1 MNIRGFWGS
10 WGERERIPKR
20 LPHRGRLRSK
30 FKVNIWPKPAGM
42 LKGYFLTQRRLAA
55 FCSNSSYF
63 IHAASSIFLVL
74 SSFLLFFILILSFE
88 NQREVSVRF
97 WLDKCSYICGQLY
110 VYGIDELNKRRRERG
125 IERTKNNM
133 KTVRIQCMYMCQNVI
148 SM

>member
-1 MNIRGFWGS
+1 MNVAS
-10 WGERERIPKR
+10 EVCGERERIPKR

-30 FKVNIWPKPAGM
+30 FKVKIWPKLAAS

-63 IHAASSIFLVL
+63 IHSASSIFLVL